1 VQDYLFLTKV
11 WVNVMVLLSNNYGR
25 SRLGV
30 DFSHILIS
38 ISLFSVIAIRGQAVA
53 LSVQM
58 NFLFNAIVQFG
69 VPVLENWVGLNLT
82 FAIFAVFTAYR

>member
-1 VQDYLFLTKV
+1 
-11 WVNVMVLLSNNYGR
+11 MVLLSNNYGR
-25 SRLGV
+25 SHLGV
-30 DFSHILIS
+30 DLISHVLIS
-38 ISLFSVIAIRGQAVA
+38 IFLFSVIAIRGQAVA

>member
-1 VQDYLFLTKV
+1 VQDYLFLTKL
-11 WVNVMVLLSNNYGR
+11 WVNVMVLLRNYCC

-30 DFSHILIS
+30 DLISHVLIS